1 MKVSKKY
8 ILELSEQ
15 EFEVLK
21 DALFEITDVYADDLK
36 KSLNDELELLAEQ
49 KEHVGILKELCSGFL
64 IKKEN

>member
-36 KSLNDELELLAEQ
+36 KSLNDEPELLAEQ
-49 KEHVGILKELCSGFL
+49 KEHVDILKELCSGFL